1 MGRVTYTEPKVGSSK
16 TAASVNSM
24 TTAMA
29 GESARIDESNHKVEA
44 YDFTTF
50 VPDAFTQVY
59 QRDPPGA
66 GLFYRQLT
74 NLSAPPTTAGD
85 WNFTGGNE
93 PLISFRFNPTLIFE
107 DSDAMRVR
115 FYCEVSTDGDHLGG
129 LIGPSTA
136 EVRIK
141 LRDGNGNFQDI
152 SGTRRWVGY
161 TNDKASG
168 QRGSGC
174 LATSCVIRAPLDG
187 GLSAIFPVFTFPAP
201 YVIGTVVQ
209 PKVEFHN
216 MWFDA
221 VKFSAVKTSNIE
233 MTLVP

>member
-16 TAASVNSM
+16 TAASVNNM

-29 GESARIDESNHKVEA
+29 GESSRIDENNHKVEA

-50 VPDAFTQVY
+50 EPDAFTQVY
-59 QRDPPGA
+59 QRSPPGA
-66 GLFYRQLT
+66 GLFYRELT
-74 NLSAPPTTAGD
+74 SLNAPSATAGD
-85 WNFTGGNE
+85 WNLTGGDE
-93 PLISFRFNPTLIFE
+93 PLISLRFNPTLIFE
-107 DSDAMRVR
+107 DGDAMRVR
-115 FYCEVSTDGDHLGG
+115 FYCEVSTDGNHLGG
-129 LIGPSTA
+129 ILGPSTA
-136 EVRIK
+136 EVRLR
-141 LRDGNGNFQDI
+141 LRDGNGVFYDI

-161 TNDKASG
+161 TNDKAAG

-174 LATSCVIRAPLDG
+174 LATSCVIRSPITR
-187 GLSAIFPVFTFPAP
+187 GLTNVFPVFTFPAP
-201 YVIGTVVQ
+201 YAIGILTQ
-209 PKVEFHN
+209 AKVEFHN